1 MKPIIKRLLVFFIG
15 LPSVAAVILFLPFF
29 NNLALNILVI
39 LFSAVGAVE
48 LSSMLEKKQL
58 HITKPESFI
67 LGALAPASLTLTI
80 IFNLPQWIIPLI
92 LTAGAL
98 WVLSSRAFSGL
109 EKMGN
114 VLNIIA
120 AGITVM
126 IYPGFFMFW
135 LVKMTTLKNPA
146 LILVFLLIVFANDA
160 AAWLAGSLFG
170 KNNRG
175 IISAS
180 PNKSIAGYIGG
191 IFGSVITS
199 AAAAFIAPDIF
210 YVQGGEN
217 TSVCYLVTT
226 AVLLGFCTAIA
237 GSLGD
242 LTESA
247 IKRSCDVKDS
257 GRLMA
262 GRGGVLDS
270 IDSIAFA
277 APVFF
282 LLYNLFFL

>member
-15 LPSVAAVILFLPFF
+15 LPAVAALVLFLPFY
-29 NNLALNILVI
+29 NNLALNIVVI

-67 LGALAPASLTLTI
+67 LGALAPASLALTI
-80 IFNLPQWIIPLI
+80 VFNLPQWIIPLT

-109 EKMGN
+109 EKMEN
-114 VLNIIA
+114 VVNTIA
-120 AGITVM
+120 AGITVI

-135 LVKMTTLKNPA
+135 LVKMTTLKNPV
-146 LILVFLLIVFANDA
+146 LILVFLLIVFANDS
-160 AAWLAGSLFG
+160 AAWLAGSLLG

-175 IISAS
+175 IIPAS

-191 IFGSVITS
+191 ILGSVIT
-199 AAAAFIAPDIF
+199 AVAAAFIAPDIF
-210 YVQGGEN
+210 PVHDETPVY
-217 TSVCYLVTT
+217 YLVIK
-226 AVLLGFCTAIA
+226 AVLLGFCSAIT

>member
-15 LPSVAAVILFLPFF
+15 LPAVAAVVLFLPFF
-29 NNLALNILVI
+29 NNLALNIVVI
-39 LFSAVGAVE
+39 FFSAVGAVE

-58 HITKPESFI
+58 RITKPESFI
-67 LGALAPASLTLTI
+67 LGALAPVSLTLTI
-80 IFNLPQWIIPLI
+80 VFNLPQWIILLMLI
-92 LTAGAL
+92 AGFV

-109 EKMGN
+109 EKMEN
-114 VLNIIA
+114 VVNTIA

-126 IYPGFFMFW
+126 IYPGIFMFW
-135 LVKMTTLKNPA
+135 LVKMTTLKNPV
-146 LILVFLLIVFANDA
+146 LILVFLLIVFANDS

-175 IISAS
+175 IIPAS

-191 IFGSVITS
+191 IFGSVIT
-199 AAAAFIAPDIF
+199 AVVAAFIAPDIF
-210 YVQGGEN
+210 PVRDE
-217 TSVCYLVTT
+217 TSANYLVIKV
-226 AVLLGFCTAIA
+226 VLLGFCAAIA